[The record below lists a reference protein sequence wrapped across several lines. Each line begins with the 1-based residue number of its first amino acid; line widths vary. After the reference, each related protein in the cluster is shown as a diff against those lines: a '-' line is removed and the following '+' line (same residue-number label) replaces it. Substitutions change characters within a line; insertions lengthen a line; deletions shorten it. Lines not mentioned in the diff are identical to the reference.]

1 MRRARFDKAESHI
14 YIYYKP
20 KYYFSMG
27 NRTSKP
33 ARKLGKE
40 ITKNLEPSFN
50 RSEKVNPL
58 PSEALRKRFEQQ
70 PQQEEGSAQS
80 KSQNHDVGAD
90 AAKSSNDPLSQK
102 QNMLKNEVD
111 FVGKNKVESELPEGK
126 DGFDP
131 DVGSYDASFVN
142 SLKYLGKQIHSNTEN
157 ATLNPEFS
165 ALKQLKKRKELYDRG
180 QKELEI
186 QKDPHGPAV
195 RDKKQESYV
204 QRTMVH
210 PRTLSAILSDLKDPR
225 TTDEGIT
232 LDYQLNKEFLREL
245 GPRFSVASNHVPLEE
260 DKKEDEISHQVEDPG
275 KSMLDDEDPLE
286 KDERMDSH
294 KLQSIKRRLGLDE
307 DESSNEAKK

>member
-1 MRRARFDKAESHI
+1 
-14 YIYYKP
+14 
-20 KYYFSMG
+20 MG

-70 PQQEEGSAQS
+70 PQQEEVSAPL
-80 KSQNHDVGAD
+80 KSQNQADVDSEGA
-90 AAKSSNDPLSQK
+90 KLMNDTFSQK
-102 QNMLKNEVD
+102 QNQLKNAVG
-111 FVGKNKVESELPEGK
+111 FVGKNNVESELPEGK

-131 DVGSYDASFVN
+131 DVGSYDASFVS

-165 ALKQLKKRKELYDRG
+165 ALKQLQKRKELYDRG

-195 RDKKQESYV
+195 RDKKQDPNI

-225 TTDEGIT
+225 TNDDGIT

-245 GPRFSVASNHVPLEE
+245 GTRFSVASNHVPIEE

-275 KSMLDDEDPLE
+275 KSMLDVEDPL
-286 KDERMDSH
+286 KRDERMDSH
-294 KLQSIKRRLGLDE
+294 KLQSIKKRLGLDE
-307 DESSNEAKK
+307 DEPSNEVKK

>member
-1 MRRARFDKAESHI
+1 
-14 YIYYKP
+14 
-20 KYYFSMG
+20 MG

-70 PQQEEGSAQS
+70 PQQEEVSAPS
-80 KSQNHDVGAD
+80 KSQNQAGSSTET
-90 AAKSSNDPLSQK
+90 AKSMNDTLSQK
-102 QNMLKNEVD
+102 QNQLKNEVG
-111 FVGKNKVESELPEGK
+111 FVGKNNVESELPEGK

-165 ALKQLKKRKELYDRG
+165 ALKQLQKRKELYDRG

-195 RDKKQESYV
+195 RDKKQDSNV

-225 TTDEGIT
+225 TNDEGIT

-245 GPRFSVASNHVPLEE
+245 GPRFSVASNHVPIEE

-275 KSMLDDEDPLE
+275 KSMLDVEDPLE
-286 KDERMDSH
+286 RDERMDSH
-294 KLQSIKRRLGLDE
+294 KLQSIKKRLGLDE
-307 DESSNEAKK
+307 EEPSNEAKK